1 MTDAKIVEL
10 KQNLEVE
17 IKEGDH
23 VIACPKCAIG
33 TARSSR
39 DSAKR
44 AMAIKRRCFKCSALF
59 EIIPAKKVMGTE
71 GPWEKEVEI

>member
-10 KQNLEVE
+10 RHNLEVE

-33 TARSSR
+33 TVRRSRSA
-39 DSAKR
+39 AKR
-44 AMAIKRRCFKCSALF
+44 AVAVKKRCFKCAALF
-59 EIIPAKKVMGTE
+59 EIISAKKVMGTE